1 MQPRSVVPLTGLT
14 RAYAGQMR
22 GMLSI
27 GDFSRVSR
35 LSVRTLRRYHDQ
47 GLLVP
52 AVVDD
57 TTNRRYYS
65 ATQAADAHAIRT
77 LRALDVP
84 LEQVRAI
91 IGDGDPAAVRARL
104 IEHKRRLT
112 DELARRQDV
121 LTKLD
126 ALLDDLGPLTE
137 RVLSI
142 EDKPEMILASTRV
155 QCSLPELP
163 AASGAA
169 YSLLLRHVTRNGGA
183 IAAPAMAIYH
193 GEGFD
198 PDHVDVELALPV
210 RARLPVDRASGVTAR
225 ILSPVRAVTTL
236 HQGPYDRIGTAYRAI
251 AQWAEEYHHKLGDEP
266 REAYLVGPDRADPT
280 GWRTEVAWPLT

>member
-1 MQPRSVVPLTGLT
+1 
-14 RAYAGQMR
+14 MR

-35 LSVRTLRRYHDQ
+35 LSVRTLRRYDEQ

-52 AVVDD
+52 AVVDA

-65 ATQAADAHAIRT
+65 ATQAAEAHAIRQ

-104 IEHKRRLT
+104 VEHRRRLS
-112 DELARRQDV
+112 DELARRQGV
-121 LTKLD
+121 LTELD
-126 ALLDDLGPLTE
+126 ALLVDFGPLTE

-142 EDKPEMILASTRV
+142 EDKAEMILASTRV

-163 AASGAA
+163 AVSGAA
-169 YSLLLRHVTRNGGA
+169 FALLFRHVTRNGGSL
-183 IAAPAMAIYH
+183 AAPAMAVYH

-210 RARLPVDRASGVTAR
+210 RAWLPVDRASGVTAR

-236 HQGPYDRIGTAYRAI
+236 HLGPYDRIGMAYRAI
-251 AQWAEEYHHKLGDEP
+251 GQWTEDHRLGLGDEP
-266 REAYLVGPDRADPT
+266 RETYLVGPDRADPA

>member
-1 MQPRSVVPLTGLT
+1 
-14 RAYAGQMR
+14 MR
-22 GMLSI
+22 GMLPI

-52 AVVDD
+52 AVVDA

-91 IGDGDPAAVRARL
+91 VGDGDPAAVRARL
-104 IEHKRRLT
+104 VEHRGRLT
-112 DELARRQDV
+112 DELARRQEV
-121 LTKLD
+121 LIELD
-126 ALLDDLGPLTE
+126 ALLDDLGPLTG
-137 RVLSI
+137 RTLSI
-142 EDKPEMILASTRV
+142 EDKPEMILISTRV
-155 QCSLPELP
+155 RCALPELP

-169 YSLLLRHVTRNGGA
+169 FTLLRQHVSRNGGA
-183 IAAPAMAIYH
+183 LAAPAMTIYH

-198 PDHVDVELALPV
+198 PDHVDAELALPV
-210 RARLPVDRASGVTAR
+210 RAWLPVDRSRAVTAR
-225 ILSPVRAVTTL
+225 LLPPVRAVTTL
-236 HQGPYDRIGTAYRAI
+236 HQGRYDRIGTAYRAI
-251 AQWAEEYHHKLGDEP
+251 GQWVEDHHLRLGDDP
-266 REAYLVGPDRADPT
+266 REAYLVGPDRADPD
-280 GWRTEVAWPLT
+280 GWRTEVAWPLG